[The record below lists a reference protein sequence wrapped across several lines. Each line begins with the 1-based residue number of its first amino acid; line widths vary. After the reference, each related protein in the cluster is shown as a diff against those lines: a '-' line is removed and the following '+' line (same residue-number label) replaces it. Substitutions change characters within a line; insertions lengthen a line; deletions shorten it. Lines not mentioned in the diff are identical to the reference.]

1 MTMSGVQG
9 GSMDTLINGFLLVGV
24 LGLPGAI
31 VFFLTRAVRRRG
43 LYDQY
48 EQPDRI
54 DYDKW

>member
-1 MTMSGVQG
+1 MMLFSVQG
-9 GSMDTLINGFLLVGV
+9 GSMDTLINGLLLVGV
-24 LGLPGAI
+24 LGLPGVI

>member
-1 MTMSGVQG
+1 
-9 GSMDTLINGFLLVGV
+9 MDTLINGLLLVGV
-24 LGLPGAI
+24 LGLPSAI
-31 VFFLTRAVRRRG
+31 VFFLVRAVRRRG